1 ASERPYASRIELMLD
16 ALSGHNRPSSA
27 NARGAPPPRSAL
39 DRPSNHATWSVAL
52 GFSRNVQFHAVRSGR
67 CWIRVND
74 GAAVELRD
82 DDFAVLPHGDPH
94 EVTDDPRTPAVPA
107 AELLA
112 GVSRVNP
119 WIVEIGKDG
128 SLSHIICAGFAC
140 TLGAP
145 LPLSCRGSA
154 LALLLPP
161 IRSQQPYCPR
171 IELMRA
177 SPPPPPYP

>member
-1 ASERPYASRIELMLD
+1 GRARFGRRAEAPERPYAWRIEWMLD

-94 EVTDDPRTPAVPA
+94 EVINDPRTPAVPA

-112 GVSRVNP
+112 DFAGQ
-119 WIVEIGKDG
+119 
-128 SLSHIICAGFAC
+128 SL
-140 TLGAP
+140 AP
-145 LPLSCRGSA
+145 SDPTARA
-154 LALLLPP
+154 LFPH
-161 IRSQQPYCPR
+161 
-171 IELMRA
+171 
-177 SPPPPPYP
+177 

>member
-1 ASERPYASRIELMLD
+1 RID
-16 ALSGHNRPSSA
+16 ARRAYPGTTGRSSA
-27 NARGAPPPRSAL
+27 NARGARPPRSAL
-39 DRPSNHATWSVAL
+39 DRPSNRATGGVAP
-52 GFSRNVQFHAVRSGR
+52 GSSWNVQFHAVRSGR

-94 EVTDDPRTPAVPA
+94 EVIDDPRTPAVPA

-145 LPLSCRGSA
+145 LPPSCRGSGRA
-154 LALLLPP
+154 PLLSP
-161 IRSQQPYCPR
+161 IRSQ
-171 IELMRA
+171 
-177 SPPPPPYP
+177 